1 MLLPMPQVNRCLCNL
16 HACIAGGRCFEV
28 VASPTPAGREPNANG
43 EGERKFNAFLA
54 AVPWEEPAPEML
66 AEVMQ
71 LLKQNY
77 VTRVTHFAG
86 LDAKN
91 LRFDE
96 CSSGGTLAFIKKAVD
111 YYELQ
116 YGSDDESD
124 KKRPRV
130 DAKVAQPR
138 TPIAEAGGE
147 RVSLLEEALMGTLGK
162 HRKVYEQV
170 DMDKLMEKSGLDW
183 YFPAEVRACA

>member
-1 MLLPMPQVNRCLCNL
+1 M
-16 HACIAGGRCFEV
+16 
-28 VASPTPAGREPNANG
+28 VASPTGSPEPG
-43 EGERKFNAFLA
+43 QKGDGERKFNAFLK

-66 AEVMQ
+66 AEVVQ

-86 LDAKN
+86 LDPQK

-96 CSSGGTLAFIKKAVD
+96 FSSGGTLAFIKKAID

-116 YGSDDESD
+116 YGTDDESE

-130 DAKVAQPR
+130 EAKVAQPR
-138 TPIAEAGGE
+138 TPRAEAGGE

-170 DMDKLMEKSGLDW
+170 DLDKLMEKSGLDW
-183 YFPAEVRACA
+183 YFPPEVRACA